1 MAENSVAIRLSLK
14 DADTVKRGLSVLG
27 KDGQKALKLI
37 EGGSKPASRGLKVL
51 NNASIEGQQA
61 MRGMAANAGPAGS
74 IIAGMG
80 PAGLLAAAGIGAA
93 VASGAGLLAMAN
105 NAAKTGDEFQ
115 KMSLRTG
122 VSTESLSTLKFAA
135 ERSGAEFTVLEN
147 GIKRM
152 TRSALEASLGSKTMA
167 DGYKRIGVEVLD
179 SNGLLKDSETLMF
192 EVADGLR
199 GLESDSEKAALA
211 QQLLGRSG
219 ADLLPLFKEGSK
231 GIADLQQ
238 QAKDLGL
245 EWSTASA
252 DDAAAYEDAMTNLS
266 GAFKGM
272 TNFIGSSVL
281 PVFTEW
287 INSVAGG
294 IVFVRTFTSTMTGS
308 WDQVK
313 SGVSEVLDSTLTLVS
328 NFSGH
333 VWEIMKASAQIIW
346 QPHIQAAQFVWDQ
359 IRFHIVVPVWNAIG
373 QDVVGLVNKIIAQFN
388 DVAGMVGVSIG
399 SIDFTPLST
408 DAPKTLSER
417 WDEGVENVLRNIARI
432 QEESGAIAQ
441 DLKTDAGALS
451 TTWHNTLGKMI
462 AEAEVAG
469 DKAAQRFLVAAK
481 AATKAN
487 EQADIIDPL
496 GETGKK
502 SGETFKNG
510 FEGAMSTGFEGMI
523 RDQDFKSAS
532 ESVGESMVDFSIKK
546 AAKDMAEKTAD
557 LIAPWAS
564 AGASAATGFGGGVV
578 REMGTFLSGTMAD
591 QVMGEGSAF
600 SRAMRAPTAMVQS
613 IGRSVGL
620 DFGAGVASGITTFL
634 AGKTLQ
640 MMGLNIP
647 DEIIIPVTLTSG
659 ILGELAEGSAMWTGV
674 RDSFNSALKAGVIA
688 AGIGSIVGGE
698 MTSALSGLGAS
709 VGFALGGNIGAGIG
723 GAIGGLLGLNKDEKE
738 ERKRQ
743 ALLDTVTEI
752 QSQGGFVGFLKDQG
766 ISADQSGA
774 VRFADSDRINAFVR
788 NEYQS
793 NEFVRQARIGLGI
806 SEAGARLLLGSTFS
820 ETLTGETPRVS
831 SEVLDALERA
841 GISIASGG
849 ATTPSSFSLNAGSG
863 SGTVPQPPVEDSP
876 PTNPDS
882 DPQRTSR
889 VEPPPPPPPAETG
902 GAGAQLSTATRILGM
917 DLRGGRVSQSM
928 LRGLGRGRLSDVLGF
943 LRERGF
949 PHTSGTVAHLL
960 SDIAAGGEPNRN
972 LLDLMG
978 IDIIAGRGAN
988 FTARR
993 PLTMLVGDRGPEDVS
1008 VVPSNMRGAGS
1019 RQSGGNLEVH
1029 YHIGNISTLDAR
1041 SMRQVVTTELVP
1053 LTIAELKRASAN
1065 GQPILH
1071 TTGLINR

>member
-1 MAENSVAIRLSLK
+1 
-14 DADTVKRGLSVLG
+14 
-27 KDGQKALKLI
+27 
-37 EGGSKPASRGLKVL
+37 
-51 NNASIEGQQA
+51 
-61 MRGMAANAGPAGS
+61 
-74 IIAGMG
+74 
-80 PAGLLAAAGIGAA
+80 
-93 VASGAGLLAMAN
+93 
-105 NAAKTGDEFQ
+105 
-115 KMSLRTG
+115 
-122 VSTESLSTLKFAA
+122 
-135 ERSGAEFTVLEN
+135 
-147 GIKRM
+147 
-152 TRSALEASLGSKTMA
+152 MA

-238 QAKDLGL
+238 QARDLGL
-245 EWSTASA
+245 EWSTTAA
-252 DDAAAYEDAMTNLS
+252 NDAAAYEDAMTNLS

-281 PVFTEW
+281 PVFTDW

-294 IVFVRTFTSTMTGS
+294 IVFVRTFTTTLTGS

-328 NFSGH
+328 NFGGH

-346 QPHIQAAQFVWDQ
+346 QPHLQAAQFVWDQ
-359 IRFHIVVPVWNAIG
+359 IRFHIVAPVWNAIG

-399 SIDFTPLST
+399 TIDFTPLST

-432 QEESGAIAQ
+432 QKESGAIAQ

-462 AEAEVAG
+462 ADAEVAG

-481 AATKAN
+481 AATRAN

-502 SGETFKNG
+502 SGETFKDG
-510 FEGAMSTGFEGMI
+510 FEDAMSTGFEGMI
-523 RDQDFKSAS
+523 RDQDFKTAS

-546 AAKDMAEKTAD
+546 AAKEMAEKSVD

-578 REMGTFLSGTMAD
+578 REMGTFFSGTMAD

-600 SRAMRAPTAMVQS
+600 SRAMRAPTAMVQN
-613 IGRSVGL
+613 IGQSVGL

-647 DEIIIPVTLTSG
+647 DEIIIPVALTSTV
-659 ILGELAEGSAMWTGV
+659 LGELAEGSAMWTGI
-674 RDSFNSALKAGVIA
+674 RDRFSSAVKAGVVG
-688 AGIGSIVGGE
+688 AGLAQVFAPDGQVGA
-698 MTSALSGLGAS
+698 M
-709 VGFALGGNIGAGIG
+709 IGAAVGQLFFDSIG
-723 GAIGGLLGLNKDEKE
+723 GAIGG
-738 ERKRQ
+738 
-743 ALLDTVTEI
+743 
-752 QSQGGFVGFLKDQG
+752 
-766 ISADQSGA
+766 
-774 VRFADSDRINAFVR
+774 
-788 NEYQS
+788 
-793 NEFVRQARIGLGI
+793 GLGAAI
-806 SEAGARLLLGSTFS
+806 DAIFFGEGQFKQKMQKFAAEQFRAVLMQTGGINQLLEEA
-820 ETLTGETPRVS
+820 
-831 SEVLDALERA
+831 
-841 GISIASGG
+841 
-849 ATTPSSFSLNAGSG
+849 
-863 SGTVPQPPVEDSP
+863 
-876 PTNPDS
+876 
-882 DPQRTSR
+882 
-889 VEPPPPPPPAETG
+889 G
-902 GAGAQLSTATRILGM
+902 GAGNVGKFLDDGGFAQAASGLVDKSFLDDAVTNALIA
-917 DLRGGRVSQSM
+917 GGRSRFEARDVLEQIKAGGFGGTSSTTGAGSASPDSNPELTFMASDLASM
-928 LRGLGRGRLSDVLGF
+928 LRQNRVSESLLKNIGEGKIGEVLSMLSSQGV
-943 LRERGF
+943 
-949 PHTSGTVAHLL
+949 PHTTGTVRYLL
-960 SDIAAGGEPNRN
+960 ADMARGSLSSGNRG
-972 LLDLMG
+972 LMDLME
-978 IDIIAGRGAN
+978 IDIVAGRGAN

-993 PLTMLVGDRGPEDVS
+993 PTTMLVGDRGPEDVS

-1041 SMRQVVTTELVP
+1041 SMRQVVATELVP